1 MRICFFLY
9 NLFDI
14 GGIQRVVS
22 VLGSE
27 LAKDHEVYIQCYDD
41 PSDEDRSIYNLSE
54 KVRVIFLKRYK
65 HHSTLRKALRKWNK
79 KSGILGSR
87 AMRVLCE
94 YSCLLP
100 EERRMYRDIIEDKGI
115 DIAIACGGF
124 ESYLLASIADEV
136 ECRTIGWQHS
146 SYKAY
151 YETKGMG
158 PWATDYVAAKY
169 LPKLDRVVVLN
180 EYDAMCFFQKQNL
193 RCTTIHNPKSFK
205 TELQAQ
211 LCSKRF
217 VSAGRLIPVKAFG
230 LLIDSFQ
237 IFAQKDKDWTLTIYG
252 TGMEREMLEAKIKK
266 YGLEQRVF
274 LPGFSDNMKEN
285 LLQSS
290 CYLLSSLWEGMPMVV
305 LEALECGVPVIAYDI
320 SAMLPLVDNAV
331 EGFIVKQFDTQKFAQ
346 AMLDISADDELRRQ
360 MGRAAKKKAEK
371 FEVEHIA
378 AQWNK
383 MFHEL
388 RIDVSREGR
397 IKA

>member
-1 MRICFFLY
+1 MKICFFLY

-22 VLGSE
+22 VLASE
-27 LAKDHEVYIQCYDD
+27 LVKEHEVYIQCYDD
-41 PSDEDRSIYNLSE
+41 PTEEDRSIYSLSDRV
-54 KVRVIFLKRYK
+54 KVIFLKRTWK
-65 HHSTLRKALRKWNK
+65 KSTLRKALRKWNK

-87 AMRVLCE
+87 SMRLLCE

-100 EERRMYRDIIEDKGI
+100 EERSMYRDIIEDKEI

-158 PWATDYVAAKY
+158 PWATDHVADKY

-180 EYDAMCFFQKQNL
+180 EYDAECFLQKRNL
-193 RCTTIHNPKSFK
+193 RCVTIHNPKSFK
-205 TELQAQ
+205 TKLQAQ
-211 LCSKRF
+211 LSGKRF

-230 LLIDSFQ
+230 LLIESFR
-237 IFAQKDKDWTLTIYG
+237 IFAEKDKDWTLTIYG
-252 TGMEREMLEAKIKK
+252 TGMEKEMLEAKIKE
-266 YGLEQRVF
+266 YGLEHRVF
-274 LPGFSDNMKEN
+274 LPGFSDSMKEN

-320 SAMLPLVDNAV
+320 SAMIPLVDNAV
-331 EGFIVKQFDTQKFAQ
+331 EGFIVQQFDTQKFAQ
-346 AMLDISADDELRRQ
+346 AMLDISSDDELRRQ

-371 FEVEHIA
+371 FEVEYIA
-378 AQWNK
+378 QQWNK
-383 MFHEL
+383 MFYEL
-388 RIDVSREGR
+388 IPDMNGEGR